1 MGDATLRERPGAGW
15 GWTMALGILS
25 VVLGVVAILTPIA
38 ATFTATL
45 LLGVFL
51 IAAGVVSIGAG
62 VVGRGHG
69 RETYLM
75 LYGILTLVVGLLV
88 AFYPL
93 SGALALTVVIAI
105 WLAVRGVL
113 EIIASRRL
121 ARGRGG
127 LLVLGIINLIIAV
140 VILANLLPSALT
152 LPGYLLG
159 FGLLLGGVT
168 EIVAARAHRA
178 GAPAFG

>member
-1 MGDATLRERPGAGW
+1 MSDATMRDRPGAGW

-25 VVLGVVAILTPIA
+25 VVLGIVAILSPVS

-45 LLGVFL
+45 LLGTFL

-69 RETYLM
+69 RETYLL
-75 LYGILTLVVGLLV
+75 LYGILTLIVGLLI

-93 SGALALTVVIAI
+93 SGAVAVTFVIAV

-113 EIIASRRL
+113 EIVASRGL
-121 ARGRGG
+121 ARGRGM
-127 LLVLGIINLIIAV
+127 LLALGIINLVIAV
-140 VILANLLPSALT
+140 LILASLLPSSLV

-159 FGLLLGGVT
+159 FGLLLGGIT
-168 EIVAARAHRA
+168 EITAARAHRA